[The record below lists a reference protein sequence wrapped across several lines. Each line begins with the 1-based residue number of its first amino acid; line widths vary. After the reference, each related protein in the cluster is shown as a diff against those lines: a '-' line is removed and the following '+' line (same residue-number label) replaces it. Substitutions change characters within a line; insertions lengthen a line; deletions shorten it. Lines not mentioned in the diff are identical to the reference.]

1 MGVILEMKDII
12 KEYPG
17 VKALDHM
24 NLTVR
29 EGEVH
34 ALMGENGAGKSTLIK
49 VISGAIRPNGGSII
63 YEGKPYEYMTP
74 SLSKKLGIGVVYQEF
89 NLVPEL
95 SVAENIFLGNKLTS
109 GSVINRKLMNQKAKE
124 LMDSFGID
132 IDVTVPVRT
141 LTVAYQQLVEI
152 TKCESADHGR
162 AVSAAYKP

>member
-1 MGVILEMKDII
+1 MSVILEMKDII

-24 NLTVR
+24 NLTVH

-63 YEGKPYEYMTP
+63 YEGKTYEYMTP
-74 SLSKKLGIGVVYQEF
+74 ALSKKLGIGVVYQEF

-109 GSVINRKLMNQKAKE
+109 GSVINRKT
-124 LMDSFGID
+124 D
-132 IDVTVPVRT
+132 
-141 LTVAYQQLVEI
+141 
-152 TKCESADHGR
+152 ESESKRINGFFWH
-162 AVSAAYKP
+162 